1 MDNIEYLEIRDINRE
16 IIGILDV
23 FQSVIWETDYYGTGS
38 FEVYATASP
47 KNLSLLKIDN
57 YVSRIDD
64 DNIGVI
70 EKIYVEYDDQN
81 GDMIVASG
89 RFGKSLLDRRLIYNI
104 SGSVA
109 GKVNILPTTS
119 KGLVEV
125 AARELVNNNIINS
138 IYPARNVDF
147 IILGALQGIDKI
159 IIDEDGD
166 AAEKQTSYGNLLE
179 YTDSMLQEYG
189 LGAYMMFDRLT
200 KELCYTVINGDDRSR
215 NNIVGNNPIIFS
227 QDFDNL
233 LNSSYSRETINLK
246 NTALIGGEGEGS
258 ERFCAMIGVNATGL
272 DRREVW
278 VDAKSQS
285 KKYKDESGADKEYTD
300 EEYLSLLKSAG
311 TQQIS
316 LLQITEAYQGNVN
329 INNYRYKYRKNFN
342 IGDIVSIEDHKLNIY
357 MNARILKIVECQNEE
372 GYSIN
377 LEYGN

>member
-159 IIDEDGD
+159 IVDEDGD

-179 YTDSMLQEYG
+179 YTDSMLQEYN